1 MTPAPLAPRATL
13 LHAYAAAREAV
24 VAAWFFFGVSYYV
37 SGLYDAGRLYRVGRT
52 LTSAVIAVSAG
63 TLLMMATFYAALSD
77 QVLGRMIFAGY
88 AIFVFAAVLLA
99 GASPLA
105 VAAVSL

>member
-1 MTPAPLAPRATL
+1 MFVSRYSRMPRRKLLLATADAVFTALAMLASVVLRLGLEPGL
-13 LHAYAAAREAV
+13 VYFQKHWEAV

-63 TLLMMATFYAALSD
+63 TC
-77 QVLGRMIFAGY
+77 
-88 AIFVFAAVLLA
+88 
-99 GASPLA
+99 
-105 VAAVSL
+105 